1 MAVFLSEEER
11 SLVKSYLLL
20 VYIQKKFD
28 RDAKSLEESNQLPSA
43 GLYMEVIRSGMDRT
57 NLLLSE
63 VRRDLRSHNL
73 RLYEID
79 QSATHIEAQILCSG
93 HHGTFQLGITEFHQE
108 ANERMRA
115 YLGLSPVP
123 AVHTPSSYE
132 DQGSPHPATVSNN
145 TKLREPS
152 RYSGYRPYRTGTL
165 G

>member
-28 RDAKSLEESNQLPSA
+28 RDARALEESDQLPSA
-43 GLYMEVIRSGMDRT
+43 GLYMEVIRSGIDRT

-63 VRRDLRSHNL
+63 VRRDLRKNNL
-73 RLYEID
+73 RLYEIT
-79 QSATHIEAQILCSG
+79 QSPEYIEAQILCSG
-93 HHGTFQLGITEFHQE
+93 HHGTFQLGMTEFRQE

-115 YLGLSPVP
+115 YLGLAPLVDT
-123 AVHTPSSYE
+123 HTPSDYE
-132 DQGSPHPATVSNN
+132 DQGSPHPAAVSAN